1 MTRTRS
7 VWYLLYRSNFGYK
20 STKLVV
26 FNTFNT
32 YNTYIYEI
40 LRVGWSICL
49 GWGRNLKIEQTWLL
63 KKGPHYGVLTAT
75 TSQRHSNSL
84 RWRGLHSVK
93 KGGRFSAAF
102 ASAMFLKWMHDVALD
117 WASLTFP
124 CLSLAVWLR
133 ARFLARYPLNGVILA
148 ESGLKYPLEHPAVHI
163 AAAGAP
169 VKSPSKL
176 PPANGDLRLG
186 ETEADIYIYIYI
198 SASLHN
204 GLRVLWKY
212 EAKPAVS
219 DPSVD
224 SSSLSFPR
232 HAQAYVQ
239 TMTFNM
245 QWGTEAK
252 YCSRTRSTGWELI
265 ARISASLRFAGLE
278 HLEVGKE
285 ASVTRG
291 QVARSDHRAYTKL
304 LRSGTLWYNRVM
316 KEKGTLP
323 A

>member
-32 YNTYIYEI
+32 YNTYVYEI

-186 ETEADIYIYIYI
+186 ETEADIYIYIYL
-198 SASLHN
+198 LHSTMAWEFFEN
-204 GLRVLWKY
+204 MKRNLPFLIHLLIHRRC
-212 EAKPAVS
+212 P
-219 DPSVD
+219 
-224 SSSLSFPR
+224 FPVMHR
-232 HAQAYVQ
+232 HMYKRWHLICNEGQKQ
-239 TMTFNM
+239 N
-245 QWGTEAK
+245 
-252 YCSRTRSTGWELI
+252 I
-265 ARISASLRFAGLE
+265 AREPVRPAGN
-278 HLEVGKE
+278 
-285 ASVTRG
+285 
-291 QVARSDHRAYTKL
+291 
-304 LRSGTLWYNRVM
+304 W
-316 KEKGTLP
+316 
-323 A
+323 